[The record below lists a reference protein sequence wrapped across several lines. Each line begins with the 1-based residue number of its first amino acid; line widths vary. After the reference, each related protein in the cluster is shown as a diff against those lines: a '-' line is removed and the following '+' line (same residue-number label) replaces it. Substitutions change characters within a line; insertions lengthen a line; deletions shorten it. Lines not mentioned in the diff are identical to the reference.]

1 MASVVEALD
10 RAAIRL
16 DDAVQDARLAGSALD
31 GVSDP
36 LAERVAEV
44 AVRADEVR
52 CSVVRARDALV
63 DAGG

>member
-16 DDAVQDARLAGSALD
+16 DDVVQGARLATSALD
-31 GVSDP
+31 GVSEP

-44 AVRADEVR
+44 AARADEVR
-52 CSVVRARDALV
+52 LSVVRARDALV
-63 DAGG
+63 DAGA